1 MQKDSACG
9 ANQEKLQFSAPSLL
23 VHFRWSLH
31 GISIESGFCKKK
43 TLLGRAP
50 PWFNLEAVLGG
61 LPNRPYIA
69 ATLHIIP
76 RACISLMKT
85 TPTCL
90 KSASKQSAS
99 WGSAPIQRA
108 NRTVEDAL
116 TNTSWVLDIQGVIT
130 ILVLMDFHTLW
141 DILNLVELQPD
152 VDDSHI
158 FRLASNG
165 KFSTEAAYEGL
176 FLSLCP

>member
-1 MQKDSACG
+1 M
-9 ANQEKLQFSAPSLL
+9 
-23 VHFRWSLH
+23 
-31 GISIESGFCKKK
+31 
-43 TLLGRAP
+43 
-50 PWFNLEAVLGG
+50 
-61 LPNRPYIA
+61 
-69 ATLHIIP
+69 
-76 RACISLMKT
+76 
-85 TPTCL
+85 
-90 KSASKQSAS
+90 
-99 WGSAPIQRA
+99 
-108 NRTVEDAL
+108 EDAL